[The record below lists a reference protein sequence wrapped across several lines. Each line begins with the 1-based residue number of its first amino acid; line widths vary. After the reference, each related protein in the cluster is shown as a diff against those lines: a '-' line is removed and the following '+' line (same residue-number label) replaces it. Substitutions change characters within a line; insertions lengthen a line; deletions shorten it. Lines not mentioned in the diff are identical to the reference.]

1 MAKRF
6 TWERGPFGMCPACQR
21 DTFGILSAGGDRVA
35 LRCTECRYSDSEAL
49 PEVDKRVIYL
59 DQSIFSLLFQVEGG
73 GRPPPSHEELARELY
88 GRLRRVVLLH
98 KWFSHIPTYITT
110 KPSFFTLR
118 TTFARL
124 TSGSAATRVSRTRA
138 TSSACK
144 CGSMRRLTLSNA
156 SPR

>member
-73 GRPPPSHEELARELY
+73 GRPPQGHEEFAREFY
-88 GRLRRVVLLH
+88 RRVRRVVLLQQVVLPH
-98 KWFSHIPTYITT
+98 SDVHNDETNVFHSANE
-110 KPSFFTLR
+110 LR
-118 TTFARL
+118 AAYERIGGDARL
-124 TSGSAATRVSRTRA
+124 KNTRDVELMQT
-138 TSSACK
+138 
-144 CGSMRRLTLSNA
+144 
-156 SPR
+156 